1 MEKKILFRVEAGGNV
16 GLGHFYRSYNLAL
29 SLRRIN
35 YFVTFVHLKSSFWDK
50 IKDFEFE
57 HIELNSNHPNK
68 NMFDL
73 CLKKKFELL
82 YVDSIIEIN
91 EKYINK
97 LDGKTKI
104 IFYQNI
110 SESRHLADVF
120 ILPSIHQEKPFFE
133 KFNLSKVKIFQGLKY
148 FTFNSKVSEL
158 KSKQIDDIGRLT
170 RIGIICGGSDPKNV
184 MLLIFKMID
193 YNKWSDLS
201 FYFYYG
207 DNYMHH
213 NTLPE
218 IYPNNV
224 NFSPYNLECINKN
237 DVLIASFGVS
247 TYEFMALG
255 MPIISVGHEKA
266 NANASQI
273 LKDKTKSIYH
283 LGFIDSLTSKKLN
296 KTIGKF
302 VIDLKIRK
310 KLIKKATKII
320 DLKGINRVVSI
331 IENI

>member
-1 MEKKILFRVEAGGNV
+1 
-16 GLGHFYRSYNLAL
+16 
-29 SLRRIN
+29 
-35 YFVTFVHLKSSFWDK
+35 
-50 IKDFEFE
+50 
-57 HIELNSNHPNK
+57 
-68 NMFDL
+68 
-73 CLKKKFELL
+73 
-82 YVDSIIEIN
+82 
-91 EKYINK
+91 
-97 LDGKTKI
+97 
-104 IFYQNI
+104 
-110 SESRHLADVF
+110 
-120 ILPSIHQEKPFFE
+120 
-133 KFNLSKVKIFQGLKY
+133 
-148 FTFNSKVSEL
+148 
-158 KSKQIDDIGRLT
+158 
-170 RIGIICGGSDPKNV
+170 
-184 MLLIFKMID
+184 MID